1 MNKLGM
7 LKECFENTKNKGVL
21 VHNITNYVTVN
32 DCANMILASGASP
45 IMADDIDEV
54 EEITSICTGLNIN
67 IGTLNKRT
75 IASMFLA
82 GKKAN
87 ELHHPI
93 LLDPVGVGASR
104 LRTKTA
110 KDLVDQ
116 VQFSVIRGNIS
127 ELKALANYASQTNGV
142 DASEIDQITV
152 ENLDESI
159 LMIHEIALKLKT
171 IVVVTGVIDIISDGK
186 RACVICNGNKMMARV
201 TGTGCMLSALMT
213 AFISSNQE
221 YMFEAA
227 VTATL
232 TMGIAGE
239 LAYEKIEKE
248 KIGNASYRNYIID
261 QVYNLDSEI
270 LNNKAKVTWYGK

>member
-1 MNKLGM
+1 MNKLAI
-7 LKECFENTKNKGVL
+7 LKECFENTKNQGVL

-75 IASMFLA
+75 IESMFLA

-87 ELHHPI
+87 ELGHPV
-93 LLDPVGVGASR
+93 LLDPVGVGAST
-104 LRTKTA
+104 LRTSTS
-110 KDLVDQ
+110 KDLIKQ
-116 VQFSVIRGNIS
+116 IRFAVIRGNIS
-127 ELKALANYASQTNGV
+127 ELKALSNYSSQTNGV
-142 DASEIDQITV
+142 DASELDQITV
-152 ENLDESI
+152 ENLDHSI
-159 LMIHEIALKLKT
+159 LMIHEIAKKLKS
-171 IVVVTGVIDIISDGK
+171 IVVVTGVIDIVSDGE

-221 YMFEAA
+221 YMYEAA

-239 LAYEKIEKE
+239 LAYKRVVKE
-248 KIGNASYRNYIID
+248 NFGNASYRNYIID
-261 QVYNLDSEI
+261 QVYNLDFET
-270 LNNKAKVTWYGK
+270 LNEEAKVTWYEK